1 MAKTK
6 IYTKRDRSRGDVR
19 WKGAA
24 GGSFLSRLIK
34 RPATTS
40 RNNAFLWG
48 MAWLILGVIGAWHF
62 RFVATSMVG
71 YTTSGYM
78 PLVWQLAIGVAVWM
92 SLGVVY
98 FAFGVMRNRDT
109 AVVEMFGR
117 MLFAHWPITLLL
129 VPGIFLNRMA
139 YATFMSDPLVAY
151 ANYPTDS
158 IIMAAVVVVVGLW
171 TLYWGYLAFSRATQ
185 RPGLVT
191 FVCYAVASPLAYYL
205 SKLVIGAILKGASW

>member
-19 WKGAA
+19 WKGAV

-40 RNNAFLWG
+40 RNNALLWG

-78 PLVWQLAIGVAVWM
+78 PLV
-92 SLGVVY
+92 
-98 FAFGVMRNRDT
+98 
-109 AVVEMFGR
+109 
-117 MLFAHWPITLLL
+117 
-129 VPGIFLNRMA
+129 
-139 YATFMSDPLVAY
+139 
-151 ANYPTDS
+151 
-158 IIMAAVVVVVGLW
+158 
-171 TLYWGYLAFSRATQ
+171 TQ
-185 RPGLVT
+185 
-191 FVCYAVASPLAYYL
+191 
-205 SKLVIGAILKGASW
+205 